1 MQQDLYEPI
10 IQDAINNYPF
20 INDNLRKQLE
30 EEVCSFSKR
39 LILHREESDNKC
51 IAFWN
56 IEYFLELGLSDTKIS
71 ESDKKIWKDWAIK
84 DFHNSS
90 NSEKLFLFIDLKN
103 CIPSKSG
110 MYVMDAVY

>member
-1 MQQDLYEPI
+1 MKSDLYEPI
-10 IQDAINNYPF
+10 IQDAINNYPG
-20 INDNLRKQLE
+20 INNELRQELE
-30 EEVCSFSKR
+30 KEVCSFSNK
-39 LILHREESDNKC
+39 LILYKQESDNRK

-71 ESDKKIWKDWAIK
+71 ESDKKFWKDWAIK